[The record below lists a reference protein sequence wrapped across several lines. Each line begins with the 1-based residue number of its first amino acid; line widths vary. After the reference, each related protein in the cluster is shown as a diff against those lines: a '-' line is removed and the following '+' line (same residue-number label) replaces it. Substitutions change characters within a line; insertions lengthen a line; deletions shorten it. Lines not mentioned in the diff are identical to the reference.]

1 MATSVFGI
9 CSSESQAR
17 TTIDRLKGAGFSEND
32 ISVLFPDK
40 STTRDFAIKH
50 NTKVGEGTAVG
61 GVAGGAAGMT
71 VGLLA
76 GLGALAIPG
85 VGPLLAAGPIMAA
98 LAGGAA
104 GSMAGGLVG
113 GLIGL
118 GIPEFEAKR
127 YEGKIR
133 EGGILLSVHSEN
145 SDETKRA
152 KAILEQ
158 SGLEDI
164 TTGGE
169 ASAPSKAKDSK
180 DFRDSRSPS
189 DPRPAY
195 DPRINVVDR
204 TNTTNPTRPA
214 M

>member
-1 MATSVFGI
+1 MATSVYGI
-9 CSSESQAR
+9 CKSESQAR
-17 TTIDRLKGAGFSEND
+17 ATIDRLKASGFAEND

-40 STTRDFAIKH
+40 STTRDFAVKAGS
-50 NTKVGEGTAVG
+50 KVGEGTAVG
-61 GVAGGAAGMT
+61 GVTGGAAGMT

-76 GLGALAIPG
+76 GLGLLAIPG

-113 GLIGL
+113 GLVGL

-127 YEGKIR
+127 YEGKIKQ
-133 EGGILLSVHSEN
+133 GGILLSVHSE
-145 SDETKRA
+145 
-152 KAILEQ
+152 
-158 SGLEDI
+158 SGENMLEDI

-169 ASAPSKAKDSK
+169 ASAPKAKDSK
-180 DFRDSRSPS
+180 EFRESRNPT

-195 DPRINVVDR
+195 DPRVNVTDR
-204 TNTTNPTRPA
+204 ANITNPPRP
-214 M
+214 MI

>member
-9 CSSESQAR
+9 GTSESQVR
-17 TTIDRLKGAGFSEND
+17 TAIDRLKAAGFSEND

-50 NTKVGEGTAVG
+50 NTKVGEGTAIG
-61 GVAGGAAGMT
+61 GVTGGAAGMT

-85 VGPLLAAGPIMAA
+85 LGPFLAAGPIMAA

-113 GLIGL
+113 ALVGM

-127 YEGKIR
+127 FEGKVKS
-133 EGGILLSVHSEN
+133 GGILVSVHSEN
-145 SDETKRA
+145 GDETKNA
-152 KAILEQ
+152 KKILDEV
-158 SGLEDI
+158 GLEDV
-164 TTGGE
+164 TTAGEAGTGG
-169 ASAPSKAKDSK
+169 SNKAKDTK
-180 DFRDSRSPS
+180 DFRDSRTASDMRSPGS
-189 DPRPAY
+189 
-195 DPRINVVDR
+195 VTDR
-204 TNTTNPTRPA
+204 SSVNNPTRP
-214 M
+214 MI